1 MAHSPQRTQSLCNIF
16 VFLFIAVVRL
26 LLHLGLNAPL
36 QICERDWPFCCRPLR
51 WRVGQHGERYQLSL
65 WHSLLICLPTM
76 GADSKSIWGLS
87 EFASFEADNVVDML
101 RRTTNN
107 QKTCVPLPA

>member
-36 QICERDWPFCCRPLR
+36 QICEIGRFAVGLCDGESASMVNVTSYHSGIPF
-51 WRVGQHGERYQLSL
+51 
-65 WHSLLICLPTM
+65 
-76 GADSKSIWGLS
+76 
-87 EFASFEADNVVDML
+87 
-101 RRTTNN
+101 
-107 QKTCVPLPA
+107 